1 VAGTVHTQAYQ
12 SLLRELINLR
22 VDAGLSQAALA
33 KQLQKPASFVGKYE
47 LGERR
52 LDIVELMV
60 VLQTLGKPFD
70 KCAAENQQN
79 GLEDA
84 VRYIV
89 LRGLVCGTKREFAAT
104 ARMSAN
110 NVSFVR
116 GPTMRWS
123 IPTVVWKS
131 DGFGGPASTRR
142 CSLEVSNQCPLP
154 EDQKPRECADLS

>member
-1 VAGTVHTQAYQ
+1 MRREFLFLHEYT
-12 SLLRELINLR
+12 LLPI
-22 VDAGLSQAALA
+22 
-33 KQLQKPASFVGKYE
+33 YE
-47 LGERR
+47 THL
-52 LDIVELMV
+52 LPIADI
-60 VLQTLGKPFD
+60 GR
-70 KCAAENQQN
+70 AAENQQN

-89 LRGLVCGTKREFAAT
+89 LRGLVCGTKREFAAA

-131 DGFGGPASTRR
+131 DGFGGPAFTRR